1 MGSESLTAL
10 VMARNLN
17 LPARE
22 LMNRTVFFVS
32 ESTGITAET
41 LGHSLLSQ
49 FDTVEFEQVYMPYI
63 NTDLRAKALTQ
74 RMQEAADRDGA
85 RPIVFATML
94 NTEITAILRSGNC
107 FYVEL
112 FEIFVEPLSAELG
125 VPPSRKSGR
134 SHAITKPSYYTK
146 RIEAINFAMANDDGI
161 RPDNFHRADVV
172 LTGVSRS
179 GKTPTCLYLA
189 MHYGLRS
196 ANYPITEED
205 FERGDVPQLLYSC
218 RHKLFALTIDPQ
230 RLQLIR
236 EERRPGSAYASLK
249 RCQDDI
255 RMAQQIFKR
264 LQVPA
269 LNTTTQSIEEISSQ
283 IIKALKENQEGRP
296 AVLAEMDHGTAL

>member
-1 MGSESLTAL
+1 
-10 VMARNLN
+10 
-17 LPARE
+17 
-22 LMNRTVFFVS
+22 MNRTVFFVS

-63 NTDLRAKALTQ
+63 NTELRAKALTQ
-74 RMQEAADRDGA
+74 RMQEATERDGV

-94 NTEITAILRSGNC
+94 DNGIREILKTGNC
-107 FYVEL
+107 FYIEL
-112 FEIFVEPLSAELG
+112 FEVFVEPLSAELG
-125 VPPSRKSGR
+125 VPPSRKAGR

-205 FERGDVPQLLYSC
+205 FERGDVPQLLYDC

-236 EERRPGSAYASLK
+236 EERRPGSGYASLK

-255 RMAQQIFKR
+255 RMAQQIYKR
-264 LQVPA
+264 LQVPV

-283 IIKALKENQEGRP
+283 IIKMLKDNQERKPTLLTEPGQTP
-296 AVLAEMDHGTAL
+296 DA

>member
-1 MGSESLTAL
+1 MI
-10 VMARNLN
+10 
-17 LPARE
+17 
-22 LMNRTVFFVS
+22 RTVFFVS

-49 FDTVEFEQVYMPYI
+49 FDTIDFEQVYMPYI
-63 NTDLRAKALTQ
+63 NTDLRATALTQ

-94 NTEITAILRSGNC
+94 NNEIRDILKSGNC
-107 FYVEL
+107 YYMEL
-112 FEIFVEPLSAELG
+112 FESFIDPLSAELG
-125 VPPSRKSGR
+125 VPPSRKAGQ
-134 SHAITKPSYYTK
+134 SHAITKPNFYTK

-205 FERGDVPQLLYSC
+205 FERGDVPQLVWDC
-218 RHKLFALTIDPQ
+218 RHKLFALIIDPQ

-236 EERRPGSAYASLK
+236 EERRPNSPYSSLA

-255 RMAQQIFKR
+255 RQAQNH
-264 LQVPA
+264 L
-269 LNTTTQSIEEISSQ
+269 
-283 IIKALKENQEGRP
+283 
-296 AVLAEMDHGTAL
+296 